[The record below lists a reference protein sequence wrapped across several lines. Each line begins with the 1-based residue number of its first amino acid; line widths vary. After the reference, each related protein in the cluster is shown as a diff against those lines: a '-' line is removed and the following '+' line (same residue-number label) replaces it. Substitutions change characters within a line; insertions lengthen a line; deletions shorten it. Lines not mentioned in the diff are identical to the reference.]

1 MYLDELQEARLPIMR
16 STDKI
21 TEAAR
26 VMTICNAC
34 RYCEG
39 HCAVFQAMEL
49 RLEFNSDTLDYLA
62 NLCHNCWACYHNC
75 QYAPPHEFQLNVPAA
90 MAELRQENYGVYAWP
105 GFMGRLFANNGL
117 WVSLLSV
124 IVITLFF
131 GATAILT
138 GADFFAAHENA
149 FYGVIS
155 HNVLATLVGIV
166 GGFVLVALV
175 GSVVKFWR
183 TMNLPSPL
191 TLDYPRVM
199 QGIKDALSLKY
210 LDGGNGQGCSYPG
223 ETPSMARRWFH
234 QMTFWGFML
243 CFAATS
249 SATILHYG
257 FDLPAPYGYLS
268 LPKLF
273 GILGGI
279 GLIVGPAGLLML
291 KAKAD
296 AAPKGK
302 TNKGMDV
309 SFLALLLLTSLTG
322 LCLMVVRD
330 THYVGVMLSLHLGVV
345 MTLFLSMPYGKFI
358 HGFYRLIALIV
369 FAVEKNDHKQV
380 VGVCQSKKTI

>member
-1 MYLDELQEARLPIMR
+1 MR
-16 STDKI
+16 STDKT

-62 NLCHNCWACYHNC
+62 NLCHNCGACYHNC

-90 MAELRQENYGVYAWP
+90 MAELRQENYGFYAWP
-105 GFMGRLFANNGL
+105 GFMGKLFANNGL

-124 IVITLFF
+124 VVITLFF

-138 GADFFAAHENA
+138 GADFFAVHQNA

-155 HNVLATLVGIV
+155 HNVLASVFGIA

-175 GSVVKFWR
+175 GSIVKFWR
-183 TMNLPSPL
+183 TMNLPNPL
-191 TLDYPRVM
+191 RLDYPRVM

-210 LDGGNGQGCSYPG
+210 LDGGNGQGCSYPS

-249 SATILHYG
+249 TATILHYG
-257 FDLPAPYGYLS
+257 LDLPAPYGYVS

-291 KAKAD
+291 KVKAD

-309 SFLALLLLTSLTG
+309 SFLVLLLLTSLTG
-322 LCLMVVRD
+322 LCLMLLRD
-330 THYVGVMLSLHLGVV
+330 TQYVGITLSLHLGVV

-369 FAVEKNDHKQV
+369 FAVEKNDHKQL
-380 VGVCQSKKTI
+380 VGVCQDKKTA

>member
-1 MYLDELQEARLPIMR
+1 MR
-16 STDKI
+16 STDKT

-62 NLCHNCWACYHNC
+62 NLCHNCGACYHNC

-105 GFMGRLFANNGL
+105 GFMGKLFANNGL

-124 IVITLFF
+124 VVITLFF

-138 GADFFAAHENA
+138 GADFFAVHQNA

-155 HNVLATLVGIV
+155 HNVLASVFGVV

-175 GSVVKFWR
+175 GSIVKFWR

-191 TLDYPRVM
+191 RLDYPRVM

-249 SATILHYG
+249 TATILHYG
-257 FDLPAPYGYLS
+257 FDLPAPYGYVS

-291 KAKAD
+291 KVKAD

-302 TNKGMDV
+302 TNKGMDI
-309 SFLALLLLTSLTG
+309 SFLVLLLLTSLTG
-322 LCLMVVRD
+322 LCLMLVRD
-330 THYVGVMLSLHLGVV
+330 TQYVGITLSLHLGVV

-369 FAVEKNDHKQV
+369 FAVEKNDHKQL
-380 VGVCQSKKTI
+380 VGVCQDKKTA